1 MVVLKNTRL
10 DQWLKDKYNR
20 KELTMKRH
28 FSLVMR
34 FFSIRL
40 IPAIVANLDLEL
52 HQMDVNTTF
61 LMENQINKS
70 IQTTYRFQQERPETQ
85 SMQTFEVK

>member
-1 MVVLKNTRL
+1 
-10 DQWLKDKYNR
+10 
-20 KELTMKRH
+20 MKRH

-40 IPAIVANLDLEL
+40 IPAIIANLDLEL

-61 LMENQINKS
+61 LMEN
-70 IQTTYRFQQERPETQ
+70 
-85 SMQTFEVK
+85 